1 MTRIIGWVLA
11 LAGLGALIA
20 DLTAAGSGGL
30 RFHAVGEWWFRL
42 SPGSLQLAQPAI
54 ERHVAPFLWDPV
66 ILTVLEAPAALAG
79 LGAGAALIG
88 VSLVRRRSAR
98 SSRETGTPRSR

>member
-1 MTRIIGWVLA
+1 MTRIIGWILA
-11 LAGLGALIA
+11 LAGLAALIA
-20 DLTAAGSGGL
+20 DLAAAGSGGF

-66 ILTVLEAPAALAG
+66 MLTVLEAPAALVG
-79 LGAGAALIG
+79 LGAGAALIAL
-88 VSLVRRRSAR
+88 SAAWRRSAR
-98 SSRETGTPRSR
+98 SSGENGTRRTR